1 MDESEDAKELKR
13 KIAQASRIAFGVT
26 DQTTRGSLLA
36 WIDELKSRLNGQ
48 RQERRIKAEITERAK
63 VLWENAG
70 RPDGRDLEFWLKA
83 EEETRGRAAE

>member
-83 EEETRGRAAE
+83 EAETRGRAAE